1 MLFFIRYGEKSATI
15 DIGEY
20 MVYCPSCEGHCMAD
34 VMFLSNYYHFFF
46 VPIFPTGKEVNII
59 CQECGLKRYGAGFN
73 SKTFVNFD
81 QIKHLY
87 RHPWFTYI
95 GVGIATIL
103 TLLSLY
109 FSFFKT

>member
-1 MLFFIRYGEKSATI
+1 MKSASI
-15 DIGEY
+15 DVGEY

-34 VMFLSNYYHFFF
+34 VMIVSNYYHFFF
-46 VPIFPTGKEVNII
+46 VPIFPIEKEVNMI
-59 CQECGLKRYGAGFN
+59 CQECGLKRCGAGFN

-95 GVGIATIL
+95 GVGIAAIM
-103 TLLSLY
+103 TLLISY
-109 FSFFKT
+109 FSFF